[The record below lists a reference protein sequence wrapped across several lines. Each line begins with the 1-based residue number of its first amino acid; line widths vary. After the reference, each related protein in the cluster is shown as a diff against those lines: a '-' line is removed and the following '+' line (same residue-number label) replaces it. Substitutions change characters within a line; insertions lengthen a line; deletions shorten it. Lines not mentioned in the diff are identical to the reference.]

1 MELVRTRTQERGCER
16 MFYGIYGIGVDT
28 RKSND
33 ERETKD
39 HLEKDFRRRQSRL
52 GGRAGTWPRWR
63 HAIGWLGG
71 QCDGLMHLLA
81 QRAMMMITNSV

>member
-39 HLEKDFRRRQSRL
+39 HLEKDCRRRQSRR
-52 GGRAGTWPRWR
+52 GGRAGTWPRWW
-63 HAIGWLGG
+63 HAIGVVGRT
-71 QCDGLMHLLA
+71 M
-81 QRAMMMITNSV
+81 